1 MTRVALYARYSSD
14 NQSENSIEDQF
25 RICREQAKRE
35 RWQIVGTY
43 QDAAISGASIT
54 LRPGIQSLLQDAQTK
69 KFDMVLAEAL
79 DRVSRDQA
87 DVATL
92 FKHLKFAGVRI
103 VTLAEGE
110 ISELHVGLKGTMNA
124 LFLKDLADKTRRG
137 LRGRVENGKS
147 GGGVCYGYD
156 VVKRL
161 NSDGEPVTGERK
173 INTAEA
179 EIVRRIFREFSA
191 GKSPKAIAADLNR
204 EGIPGPYGRAWGD
217 TTIRGHVSRGT
228 GIVNNELYIGVM
240 VWNRL
245 HYVKNPATGR
255 RVSRPNPETEWVRTE
270 VAGLRI
276 VDDGLWQAT
285 RRRQEEIS
293 RKYANV
299 TKGVRAYHAAKL
311 NSLRRPAFLFSGL
324 IKCGCCGGNYGIITR
339 DRYGCLNRYR
349 RGTCDN
355 SRTIVRDK
363 IEARVLAGLT
373 EKLVSAEAVAE
384 AVQAYAEG
392 LNQMNRERRA
402 QAVLARQKLEKV
414 ERGIAGIMSAIEDG
428 MYQSAMKSRMEELE
442 QEKQEIIARM
452 DEVPQDV
459 PDIHPNIAEI
469 YRKKVQNLTAALDD
483 PLMYAEAADA
493 IRSVVGEIIISPGD
507 KRGDFQIS
515 LRGELMGI
523 LYIATERKSQSPPEI
538 ITKVASGPRNQIK
551 KAVPSG
557 AAFFI

>member
-1 MTRVALYARYSSD
+1 MIRVALYARYSSD

-299 TKGVRAYHAAKL
+299 TKGVRAYK
-311 NSLRRPAFLFSGL
+311 
-324 IKCGCCGGNYGIITR
+324 
-339 DRYGCLNRYR
+339 
-349 RGTCDN
+349 
-355 SRTIVRDK
+355 
-363 IEARVLAGLT
+363 
-373 EKLVSAEAVAE
+373 
-384 AVQAYAEG
+384 
-392 LNQMNRERRA
+392 A
-402 QAVLARQKLEKV
+402 Q
-414 ERGIAGIMSAIEDG
+414 
-428 MYQSAMKSRMEELE
+428 
-442 QEKQEIIARM
+442 
-452 DEVPQDV
+452 
-459 PDIHPNIAEI
+459 
-469 YRKKVQNLTAALDD
+469 
-483 PLMYAEAADA
+483 
-493 IRSVVGEIIISPGD
+493 
-507 KRGDFQIS
+507 
-515 LRGELMGI
+515 
-523 LYIATERKSQSPPEI
+523 
-538 ITKVASGPRNQIK
+538 
-551 KAVPSG
+551 
-557 AAFFI
+557 